1 MPTLDDLK
9 YFQSMPLDIKV
20 AMTKTRIREWVNAF
34 GESGVYISFSGGKDS
49 TVLLHLVREL
59 YPDVPAVFVNTG
71 LEYPEIQSFAKSFP
85 NVTVLKPRMPFN
97 KVISEYG
104 YPIIGKNVAHI
115 LWHYRLN
122 NAEGKYTKYFDGSY
136 KKSNGEESR
145 FNYSKYETIAHL
157 DFIVSDICCDR
168 MKKDPI
174 KKYNKT
180 AERVPMIAT
189 LAEESFMRQK
199 SWLQTGC
206 NSFEGKAPQSKPM
219 SFWTENDVL
228 HYIDDNNIPM
238 ASVYGDIIKNNGQLS
253 MIDDPDSCKYR
264 TSGCDRTG
272 CIFCGFGAHME
283 APGESRFKRLKE
295 THPKQYNYCIGG
307 VIMTLTGCGNLINAA

>member
-104 YPIIGKNVAHI
+104 YPVISKEVSFKVHNARRGAPWAVKAVNGE
-115 LWHYRLN
+115 RLD
-122 NAEGKYTKYFDGSY
+122 AEG
-136 KKSNGEESR
+136 NPSR
-145 FNYSKYETIAHL
+145 FNIEKYKPLLDA
-157 DFIVSDICCDR
+157 DFIVGDQCCKI
-168 MKKDPI
+168 MKKDPAHKYSKKEDRKPILATMAAESALRTQKWI
-174 KKYNKT
+174 K
-180 AERVPMIAT
+180 A
-189 LAEESFMRQK
+189 
-199 SWLQTGC
+199 GC
-206 NSFEGKAPQSKPM
+206 NAFDNKLPTSNPM
-219 SFWTENDVL
+219 SFWTDNDVL

-307 VIMTLTGCGNLINAA
+307 VIMTLTGCGSLINAD